1 LYNGGKILPLDS
13 PLGTRV
19 LYYNVNKFSMTE
31 EQEWASLLAE
41 VFDKLTAKHAAISY
55 KFDKLELSG
64 MVDRNGKKVS
74 TGTVVLTG
82 GLTITTKT

>member
-1 LYNGGKILPLDS
+1 MVTS
-13 PLGTRV
+13 V
-19 LYYNVNKFSMTE
+19 LYYNVNRFSMTE

-41 VFDKLTAKHAAISY
+41 VFDKLTAKHAAITY

-74 TGTVVLTG
+74 TGTVVLSG
-82 GLTITTKT
+82 GLTITTK

>member
-1 LYNGGKILPLDS
+1 MP
-13 PLGTRV
+13 TE
-19 LYYNVNKFSMTE
+19 FMTE

-41 VFDKLTAKHAAISY
+41 VFDKLTAKHAAITY

-82 GLTITTKT
+82 GLTITTK

>member
-1 LYNGGKILPLDS
+1 
-13 PLGTRV
+13 
-19 LYYNVNKFSMTE
+19 MTE

-64 MVDRNGKKVS
+64 MVDRNGQKSFNWNGCAIRWLDNNNKINWI
-74 TGTVVLTG
+74 GN
-82 GLTITTKT
+82 

>member
-1 LYNGGKILPLDS
+1 
-13 PLGTRV
+13 
-19 LYYNVNKFSMTE
+19 MTE

-74 TGTVVLTG
+74 TGTVSAIRWLDNNNKINWIG
-82 GLTITTKT
+82 N

>member
-1 LYNGGKILPLDS
+1 
-13 PLGTRV
+13 
-19 LYYNVNKFSMTE
+19 MTE

-74 TGTVVLTG
+74 TGTVVSSCTG
-82 GLTITTKT
+82 SVTVGSTFKFC

>member
-1 LYNGGKILPLDS
+1 
-13 PLGTRV
+13 
-19 LYYNVNKFSMTE
+19 MTE

-41 VFDKLTAKHAAISY
+41 VFDKLTAKHAAITY

-64 MVDRNGKKVS
+64 MVERNGKKVS

-82 GLTITTKT
+82 GLTITTK

>member
-1 LYNGGKILPLDS
+1 
-13 PLGTRV
+13 
-19 LYYNVNKFSMTE
+19 MTE

-74 TGTVVLTG
+74 TGTVSAIRWLDNNNKIDWIG
-82 GLTITTKT
+82 N

>member
-1 LYNGGKILPLDS
+1 LVTS
-13 PLGTRV
+13 V
-19 LYYNVNKFSMTE
+19 LYYDVINNFMTE

>member
-1 LYNGGKILPLDS
+1 
-13 PLGTRV
+13 
-19 LYYNVNKFSMTE
+19 MTE

-74 TGTVVLTG
+74 TEKRPTFPVLT
-82 GLTITTKT
+82 LYKY

>member
-1 LYNGGKILPLDS
+1 
-13 PLGTRV
+13 
-19 LYYNVNKFSMTE
+19 MTE

-82 GLTITTKT
+82 GLTITTKNLIRNGYENEKTTFLPIFYFTSEAEI

>member
-1 LYNGGKILPLDS
+1 MGKS
-13 PLGTRV
+13 PGR
-19 LYYNVNKFSMTE
+19 
-31 EQEWASLLAE
+31 

-74 TGTVVLTG
+74 TGTVMLSG
-82 GLTITTKT
+82 GLTITTK

>member
-1 LYNGGKILPLDS
+1 MV
-13 PLGTRV
+13 TRV
-19 LYYNVNKFSMTE
+19 LYYKIYKLFMTE

-41 VFDKLTAKHAAISY
+41 VFDKLTAKHAAITY

-64 MVDRNGKKVS
+64 MVERNGKKVS

-82 GLTITTKT
+82 GLTITTK

>member
-1 LYNGGKILPLDS
+1 M
-13 PLGTRV
+13 V
-19 LYYNVNKFSMTE
+19 LYDNSTTNFMTE

-41 VFDKLTAKHAAISY
+41 VFDKLTAKHAAITY

-64 MVDRNGKKVS
+64 MVDCNGKKVS